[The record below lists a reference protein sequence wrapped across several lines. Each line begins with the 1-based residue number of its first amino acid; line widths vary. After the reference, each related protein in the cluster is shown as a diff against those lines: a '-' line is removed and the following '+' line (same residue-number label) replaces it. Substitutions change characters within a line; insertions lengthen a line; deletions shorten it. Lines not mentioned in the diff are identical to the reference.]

1 MRRVRYQLYVIG
13 AVARR
18 VYYQD
23 KPETDD
29 PGSSSCDRHS
39 FDRGRW
45 RGSLYN
51 LHPRSGF
58 GRNSELLSS

>member
-18 VYYQD
+18 VYYHD
-23 KPETDD
+23 KLETDD
-29 PGSSSCDRHS
+29 PGSSSRDRRP
-39 FDRGRW
+39 FDRGGW
-45 RGSLYN
+45 RGSMYN